1 MEVWALEAYGAAHTL
16 QEILTIKSD
25 DVDGRQ
31 HAYEAI
37 FKGQNLPK
45 PSVPESFKVL
55 IKELQSL
62 GIDMKM
68 TTFKGEEV
76 SIRYAID
83 DQISELEAFDNDY
96 IALMDKEG
104 RDAQQEEA
112 DELLLDYEAEAAD
125 LDMEDL
131 EGIDAEDED
140 MINIFNSFD
149 DFDKDEKNEDEEGF
163 SSDMDDDDFDFSV
176 DKDFDD
182 NF

>member
-1 MEVWALEAYGAAHTL
+1 
-16 QEILTIKSD
+16 
-25 DVDGRQ
+25 
-31 HAYEAI
+31 
-37 FKGQNLPK
+37 
-45 PSVPESFKVL
+45 
-55 IKELQSL
+55 
-62 GIDMKM
+62 MKM

-76 SIRYAID
+76 SIRDAID

-149 DFDKDEKNEDEEGF
+149 DFDKDD
-163 SSDMDDDDFDFSV
+163 
-176 DKDFDD
+176 
-182 NF
+182 